1 MSEGDDLKL
10 HVSIGEVAIE
20 VEGPVDE
27 AETWFEALREDYLA
41 DVDGA
46 TVAEA
51 ATASSTTDKSPT
63 SQDTNNPQG
72 KTRTLAEFYQT
83 TDGLSKK
90 DTALLTGW
98 YLEKH
103 ENQDDFTRPEIEE
116 MAQSAKLTLGKNVGR
131 DIGYQVEDGYLAE
144 VDERDGDTAYYVT
157 LTGEE
162 YVENE
167 LLGV

>member
-1 MSEGDDLKL
+1 MAS
-10 HVSIGEVAIE
+10 VAVTIE

-27 AETWFEALREDYLA
+27 AETWFEALRGDYLA
-41 DVDGA
+41 DIDEA
-46 TVAEA
+46 AVAEA
-51 ATASSTTDKSPT
+51 STTNSTTDENPT
-63 SQDTNNPQG
+63 SQEGNNPQG

-83 TDGLSKK
+83 TDGLLKK

-103 ENQDDFTRPEIEE
+103 ENQDDFARPEIEE
-116 MAQSAKLTLGKNVGR
+116 AAQSAKLTLGKNVSR
-131 DIGYQVEDGYLAE
+131 DLGYQVEDGYLAE
-144 VDERDGDTAYYVT
+144 VDERDGDTTYHVT

-162 YVENE
+162 YVEDE